1 MLSKSEKNKCPYIT
15 DIPRKDGENM
25 KVQLMNKISQVGL
38 QVFDEM
44 YTYGEDIKNP
54 DALLVRSA
62 KLHDMVFESGL
73 ACIARAGAGVNN
85 IPIDRCSQEGIV
97 VFNTPG
103 ANANAVKELALA
115 GMLLAARDI
124 VGGIEYA
131 KTLVGTEGVAK
142 MVEANKS
149 RFAGHELA
157 RKTLLVIG
165 LGAIGGPLANMAVQL
180 GMNVIGYDPYVS
192 INAAWNLN
200 SQVYHGEKLEECLGQ
215 ADYISLHI
223 PLTKDTKGF
232 LGEKELGAL
241 KPGCCVLN
249 LSRGEIVD
257 SQAMLAAIEKGRVA
271 KYVTDFPDEQMVGQR
286 NVIAIPHLGASTEES
301 EDNCARMAA
310 EEIRDYLEKG
320 VIRHSVNFPDCD
332 MGALVMPAR
341 VVVLHKN
348 IPAMVS
354 KISQNLGEQGINI
367 ETMNNRSK
375 GEMAVSILDV
385 SAVPHAETLQKLEET
400 EGIIRVRLIQK

>member
-1 MLSKSEKNKCPYIT
+1 
-15 DIPRKDGENM
+15 M
-25 KVQLMNKISQVGL
+25 KVQLMNKISQAGL
-38 QVFDEM
+38 GVFDQS
-44 YTYGEDIKNP
+44 YTYGEAVENP

-62 KLHDMVFESGL
+62 KLHEMAFEPGL

-85 IPIDRCSQEGIV
+85 IPIVRCSQEGIV

-103 ANANAVKELALA
+103 AKANAVKELALA
-115 GMLLAARDI
+115 AMLLASRDI

-131 KTLVGTEGVAK
+131 KTLAGTEGVAK
-142 MVEANKS
+142 TVEANKS
-149 RFAGHELA
+149 RFAGYELA
-157 RKTLLVIG
+157 GKTLLVIG

-180 GMNVIGYDPYVS
+180 GMHVIGYDPYVS
-192 INAAWNLN
+192 VNAAWNIN
-200 SQVYHGEKLEECLGQ
+200 SRVRHGEKLPECLAE

-232 LGEKELGAL
+232 LGKEEFEAM
-241 KPGCCVLN
+241 KPGCRVLN

-257 SQAMLAAIEKGRVA
+257 NEAMLAAIKAGKVA
-271 KYVTDFPDEQMVGQR
+271 KYVTDFPDETMVGQEG
-286 NVIAIPHLGASTEES
+286 VIAIPHLGASTEES

-332 MGALVMPAR
+332 MGSLVMPAR

-348 IPAMVS
+348 IPSMVG

-367 ETMNNRSK
+367 ETMNNRSR
-375 GEMAVSILDV
+375 GELAVSILDV
-385 SAVPHAETLQKLEET
+385 SVVPEEDTLRKLENT

>member
-1 MLSKSEKNKCPYIT
+1 
-15 DIPRKDGENM
+15 M

-38 QVFDEM
+38 GVFDQS
-44 YTYGEDIKNP
+44 YTYGEAVENP

-62 KLHDMVFESGL
+62 KLHEMAFEPGL

-115 GMLLAARDI
+115 AMLLASRDI

-131 KTLVGTEGVAK
+131 KTLAGTEGVAK
-142 MVEANKS
+142 TVEANKS
-149 RFAGHELA
+149 RFAGYELA
-157 RKTLLVIG
+157 GKTLLVIG

-180 GMNVIGYDPYVS
+180 GMHVIGYDPYVS
-192 INAAWNLN
+192 VNAAWNIN
-200 SQVYHGEKLEECLGQ
+200 SRVRHGEKLPECLAE

-232 LGEKELGAL
+232 LGKEEFEAM
-241 KPGCCVLN
+241 KPGCRVLN

-257 SQAMLAAIEKGRVA
+257 NEAMLAAIKEGKVA
-271 KYVTDFPDEQMVGQR
+271 KYVTDFPDETMVGQEG
-286 NVIAIPHLGASTEES
+286 VIAIPHLGASTEES

-332 MGALVMPAR
+332 MGSLVMPAR

-348 IPAMVS
+348 IPSMVG

-367 ETMNNRSK
+367 ETMNNRSR
-375 GEMAVSILDV
+375 GELAVSILDV
-385 SAVPHAETLQKLEET
+385 SAVPEEDTLRKLENT

>member
-1 MLSKSEKNKCPYIT
+1 
-15 DIPRKDGENM
+15 M

-38 QVFDEM
+38 GVFDQS
-44 YTYGEDIKNP
+44 YTYGEAVENP

-62 KLHDMVFESGL
+62 KLHEMAFEPGL

-115 GMLLAARDI
+115 AMLLASRDI

-131 KTLVGTEGVAK
+131 KTLAGTEGVAK
-142 MVEANKS
+142 TVEANKS
-149 RFAGHELA
+149 RFAGYELA
-157 RKTLLVIG
+157 GKTLLVIG

-180 GMNVIGYDPYVS
+180 GMHVIGYDPYVS
-192 INAAWNLN
+192 VNAAWNIN
-200 SQVYHGEKLEECLGQ
+200 SRVRHGEKLPECLAE

-232 LGEKELGAL
+232 LGKEEFEAM
-241 KPGCCVLN
+241 KPGCRVLN

-257 SQAMLAAIEKGRVA
+257 NEAMLAAIKAGKVA
-271 KYVTDFPDEQMVGQR
+271 KYVTDFPDETMVGQEG
-286 NVIAIPHLGASTEES
+286 VIAIPHLGASTEES

-332 MGALVMPAR
+332 MGSLVMPAR

-348 IPAMVS
+348 IPSMVG

-367 ETMNNRSK
+367 ETMNNRSR
-375 GEMAVSILDV
+375 GELAVSILDV
-385 SAVPHAETLQKLEET
+385 SVVPEEDTLRKLENT

>member
-1 MLSKSEKNKCPYIT
+1 
-15 DIPRKDGENM
+15 M

-38 QVFDEM
+38 GVFDQS
-44 YTYGEDIKNP
+44 YTYGEAVENP

-62 KLHDMVFESGL
+62 KLHEMAFEPGL

-115 GMLLAARDI
+115 AMLLASRDI

-131 KTLVGTEGVAK
+131 KTLAGTEGVAK
-142 MVEANKS
+142 TVEANKS
-149 RFAGHELA
+149 RFAGYELA
-157 RKTLLVIG
+157 GKTLLVIG

-180 GMNVIGYDPYVS
+180 GMHVIGYDPYVS
-192 INAAWNLN
+192 VNAAWNIN
-200 SQVYHGEKLEECLGQ
+200 SRVRHGEKLPECLAE

-232 LGEKELGAL
+232 LGKEEFEAM
-241 KPGCCVLN
+241 KPGCRVLN

-257 SQAMLAAIEKGRVA
+257 NEAMLAAIKAGKVA
-271 KYVTDFPDEQMVGQR
+271 KYVTDFPDETMVGQEG
-286 NVIAIPHLGASTEES
+286 VIAIPHLGASTEES

-332 MGALVMPAR
+332 MGSLVMPAR

-348 IPAMVS
+348 IPSMVG

-367 ETMNNRSK
+367 ETMNNRSR
-375 GEMAVSILDV
+375 GELAVSILDV
-385 SAVPHAETLQKLEET
+385 SAVPEEDTLRKLENT

>member
-1 MLSKSEKNKCPYIT
+1 
-15 DIPRKDGENM
+15 M

-38 QVFDEM
+38 QVFDET

-62 KLHDMVFESGL
+62 KLHDMAFEPGL

-131 KTLVGTEGVAK
+131 KTLAGTEGVAK
-142 MVEANKS
+142 TVEANKS

-157 RKTLLVIG
+157 GKTLLVIG

-200 SQVYHGEKLEECLGQ
+200 SRVYHGEKLEECLAQ

-223 PLTKDTKGF
+223 PLTKDTRGF
-232 LGEKELGAL
+232 LGEKELEAL

-257 SQAMLAAIEKGRVA
+257 NQAMLAAIEKGQVA
-271 KYVTDFPDEQMVGQR
+271 KYVTDFPDEQMVGQK

-320 VIRHSVNFPDCD
+320 VIRHSVNFPD
-332 MGALVMPAR
+332 
-341 VVVLHKN
+341 
-348 IPAMVS
+348 
-354 KISQNLGEQGINI
+354 
-367 ETMNNRSK
+367 
-375 GEMAVSILDV
+375 
-385 SAVPHAETLQKLEET
+385 
-400 EGIIRVRLIQK
+400 

>member
-1 MLSKSEKNKCPYIT
+1 
-15 DIPRKDGENM
+15 
-25 KVQLMNKISQVGL
+25 MNKISQAGL
-38 QVFDEM
+38 GVFDQS
-44 YTYGEDIKNP
+44 YTYGEAVENP

-62 KLHDMVFESGL
+62 KLHEMAFEPGL

-115 GMLLAARDI
+115 AMLLASRDI

-131 KTLVGTEGVAK
+131 KTLAGTEGVAK
-142 MVEANKS
+142 TVEANKS
-149 RFAGHELA
+149 RFAGYELA
-157 RKTLLVIG
+157 GKTLLVIG

-180 GMNVIGYDPYVS
+180 GMHVIGYDPYVS
-192 INAAWNLN
+192 VNAAWNIN
-200 SQVYHGEKLEECLGQ
+200 SRVRHGEKLPECLAE

-232 LGEKELGAL
+232 LGKEEFEAM
-241 KPGCCVLN
+241 KPGCRVLN

-257 SQAMLAAIEKGRVA
+257 NEAMLAAIKAGKVA
-271 KYVTDFPDEQMVGQR
+271 KYVTDFPDETMVGQEG
-286 NVIAIPHLGASTEES
+286 VIAIPHLGASTEES

-332 MGALVMPAR
+332 MGSLVMPAR

-348 IPAMVS
+348 IPSMVG

-367 ETMNNRSK
+367 ETMNNRSR
-375 GEMAVSILDV
+375 GELAVSILDV
-385 SAVPHAETLQKLEET
+385 SAVPEEDTLRKLENT

>member
-1 MLSKSEKNKCPYIT
+1 
-15 DIPRKDGENM
+15 M
-25 KVQLMNKISQVGL
+25 KVQLMNKISQAGL
-38 QVFDEM
+38 GVFDQS
-44 YTYGEDIKNP
+44 YTYGEAVENP

-62 KLHDMVFESGL
+62 KLHEMAFEPGL

-115 GMLLAARDI
+115 AMLLASRDI

-131 KTLVGTEGVAK
+131 KTLAGTEGVAK
-142 MVEANKS
+142 TVEANKS
-149 RFAGHELA
+149 RFAGYELA
-157 RKTLLVIG
+157 GKTLLVIG

-180 GMNVIGYDPYVS
+180 GMHVIGYDPYVS
-192 INAAWNLN
+192 VNAAWNIN
-200 SQVYHGEKLEECLGQ
+200 SRVRHGEKLPECLAE

-232 LGEKELGAL
+232 LGKEEFEAM
-241 KPGCCVLN
+241 KPGCRVLN

-257 SQAMLAAIEKGRVA
+257 NEAMLAAIKAGKVA
-271 KYVTDFPDEQMVGQR
+271 KYVTDFPDETMVGQEG
-286 NVIAIPHLGASTEES
+286 VIAIPHLGASTEES

-332 MGALVMPAR
+332 MGSLVMPAR

-348 IPAMVS
+348 IPSMVG

-367 ETMNNRSK
+367 ETMNNRSR
-375 GEMAVSILDV
+375 GELAVSILDV
-385 SAVPHAETLQKLEET
+385 SAVPEEDTLRKLENT